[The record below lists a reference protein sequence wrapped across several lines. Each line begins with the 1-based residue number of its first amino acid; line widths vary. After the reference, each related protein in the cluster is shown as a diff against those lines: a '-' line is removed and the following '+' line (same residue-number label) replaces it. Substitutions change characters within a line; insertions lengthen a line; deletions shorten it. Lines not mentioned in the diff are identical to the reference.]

1 MSKKIVVER
10 DDEQPY
16 DSMSDPDIET
26 DEKSTDIVSNKVLH
40 AYDDQF
46 NHVVFFLIMTW
57 FSKQKKQ
64 THTKKAVLTRNDVK
78 EKIAKCKINRQRLD
92 LRFVMIVY
100 DDACK
105 NDHHDWLWVRN
116 AGNYRSILGR

>member
-46 NHVVFFLIMTW
+46 KHVVFF
-57 FSKQKKQ
+57 
-64 THTKKAVLTRNDVK
+64 
-78 EKIAKCKINRQRLD
+78 
-92 LRFVMIVY
+92 
-100 DDACK
+100 
-105 NDHHDWLWVRN
+105 
-116 AGNYRSILGR
+116 